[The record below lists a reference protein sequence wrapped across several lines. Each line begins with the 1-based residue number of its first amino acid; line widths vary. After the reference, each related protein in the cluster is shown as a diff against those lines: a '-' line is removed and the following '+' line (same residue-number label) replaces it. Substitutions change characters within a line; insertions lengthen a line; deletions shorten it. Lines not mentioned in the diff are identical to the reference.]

1 MSKKTFKKS
10 EGTSLVSIIGDEDT
24 VTGFLLTGIGEKNI
38 KGETNFLVVDSKTD
52 PKLIEN
58 TFQNFLKHP
67 NIAVILVTQF
77 VAENYLRHIINQ
89 YDAILPTILEIPS
102 KEYPYE
108 AKKDTII
115 QRAHRLLYGTDIQ

>member
-1 MSKKTFKKS
+1 MSKKTFKKT

-38 KGETNFLVVDSKTD
+38 KGETNFLVVDQKTE
-52 PKLIEN
+52 PKQIEAAFN
-58 TFQNFLKHP
+58 QFLKQP

-77 VAENYLRHIINQ
+77 VAENYLRHIINE
-89 YDAILPTILEIPS
+89 YDGIVPTILEIPS
-102 KEYPYE
+102 KEHAYE

-115 QRAHRLLYGTDIQ
+115 QRAHRLLYGGDIQ